1 MAGATGRAPTG
12 RAPWPAPSPIRRR
25 PRRGAIPCAV
35 MPTPRPSPRGP
46 RDPLANLPRPLSE
59 RERRRGPG
67 RLLGSVLLA
76 GLIVTGIAIARPG
89 FGAGDAGDVQGAV
102 ASPDPAAA
110 PTASPLPVAVAE
122 SSAARPNA
130 TAAPIPTVAPPS
142 TPAPPASLTGYEWP
156 LPKGRL
162 TLEFGPSP
170 WGSRV
175 VDGELFHDGIDLAT
189 FCGDRVVAAHA
200 GTVLAAGRR
209 YDALMGWVGDL
220 QPYLDRLEKKQLYGT
235 LPIVV
240 IVDDGNGYRS
250 VYAHFGKL
258 KVKKGQVV
266 KAGQLLGWE
275 GATGRA
281 SGCHLHYGLF
291 SPLETA
297 TFGIDKDVVK
307 RMKLPDQQIAR
318 IDPLLVL
325 PDRAKPT
332 KKPQASTDPASTS
345 AP

>member
-1 MAGATGRAPTG
+1 MALVAALVVAGVVIARPSFGTVDGGEVQGAVTSPEPTG
-12 RAPWPAPSPIRRR
+12 TPAP
-25 PRRGAIPCAV
+25 AAAV
-35 MPTPRPSPRGP
+35 DPSPRPSP
-46 RDPLANLPRPLSE
+46 
-59 RERRRGPG
+59 PG
-67 RLLGSVLLA
+67 Y
-76 GLIVTGIAIARPG
+76 
-89 FGAGDAGDVQGAV
+89 
-102 ASPDPAAA
+102 
-110 PTASPLPVAVAE
+110 E
-122 SSAARPNA
+122 AARP
-130 TAAPIPTVAPPS
+130 TPS
-142 TPAPPASLTGYEWP
+142 PRPTPAAPASLTGYQWP

-162 TLEFGPSP
+162 TLGFGPSP
-170 WGSRV
+170 WGSRIV
-175 VDGELFHDGIDLAT
+175 AGEAFHDGIDLAT
-189 FCGDRVVAAHA
+189 FCGDRIVAAHA
-200 GTVLAAGRR
+200 GTVIAAGRR

-220 QPYLDRLEKKQLYGT
+220 KPYFDRLETKKLFGT

-258 KVKKGQVV
+258 KVKRGAVI

-297 TFGIDKDVVK
+297 TFAMEPDVAK
-307 RMKLPDQQIAR
+307 RMKLPGQQIAR

-325 PDRAKPT
+325 PDRPKPT
-332 KKPQASTDPASTS
+332 KKPTASAAASPTA

>member
-1 MAGATGRAPTG
+1 MR
-12 RAPWPAPSPIRRR
+12 
-25 PRRGAIPCAV
+25 V
-35 MPTPRPSPRGP
+35 MPSSRPSPRRP
-46 RDPLANLPRPLSE
+46 SDPLANLPRPLSE
-59 RERRRGPG
+59 RDRRRGP
-67 RLLGSVLLA
+67 RRILGSLVVAAAVVA
-76 GLIVTGIAIARPG
+76 GVAIARPDLG
-89 FGAGDAGDVQGAV
+89 TTGDGDVQGAV
-102 ASPDPAAA
+102 ASPAETGAASASPGDVALVEPSPAAVRATPSPAPA
-110 PTASPLPVAVAE
+110 PTASPIP
-122 SSAARPNA
+122 
-130 TAAPIPTVAPPS
+130 TPIP
-142 TPAPPASLTGYEWP
+142 PAQLTGYQWP
-156 LPKGRL
+156 LPRGRL
-162 TLEFGPSP
+162 TLDFGPSR

-175 VDGELFHDGIDLAT
+175 VDGELFHDGIDLST
-189 FCGDRVVAAHA
+189 FCGDRIVAAHA

-209 YDALMGWVGDL
+209 FDHVMGWVGDL
-220 QPYLDRLEKKQLYGT
+220 QPYLDRLERKKLYGT

-240 IVDDGNGYRS
+240 VIDDGNGYRS
-250 VYAHFGKL
+250 VYAHFSKV

-297 TFGIDKDVVK
+297 TFRIDPKVVK

-325 PDRAKPT
+325 PERVKPARS
-332 KKPQASTDPASTS
+332 PGASPTA